1 MEPVRNIDLR
11 LAAQLAA
18 LELVVVELAQEVQ
31 ARVPQFATN
40 LRRPSN
46 LLSRWRENRRARD
59 GILAAIGMQSIPDE
73 PEVSDMLTAEL
84 QAAWSRLVQRIASP
98 F

>member
-18 LELVVVELAQEVQ
+18 LELVVIELAQELQ
-31 ARVPQFATN
+31 ARAPEFARN
-40 LRRPSN
+40 LQQPSN
-46 LLSRWRENRRARD
+46 LLTRFRENRRARQ
-59 GILAAIGMQSIPDE
+59 GILAALGMQSIPGT

-84 QAAWSRLVQRIASP
+84 QAAWSRLVQRITSP
-98 F
+98 D